1 MKHLFL
7 SLLAAM
13 LLAGAG
19 LTQAVAQKNFG
30 VKAGLNIYNVHT
42 PDVSFKSKAGFT
54 GGLFFNARL
63 NDFFDIQPEVLYSQ
77 QGFRD
82 GILLTDDASNPNGT
96 FDMKLTTHNINIPV
110 VVKFY
115 PSVLNFYFEAGPQ
128 LGICAGNKYKMPTYS
143 EDNGG
148 NINTEYQHMDL
159 KPFNFGMI
167 FGMGYETPQGISLS
181 VRYDLGLTKT
191 GNYFGSITNR
201 GCSVTIGYN
210 IMRWGGK

>member
-1 MKHLFL
+1 MKRYLFTI
-7 SLLAAM
+7 LLTLACMYYAPTAA
-13 LLAGAG
+13 
-19 LTQAVAQKNFG
+19 AQTIG
-30 VKAGLNIYNVHT
+30 IKAGVNIYNVYT

-82 GILLTDDASNPNGT
+82 GILLTNDAGNPNET

-128 LGICAGNKYKMPTYS
+128 LGICAGNRYKMPTYS

-148 NINTEYQHMDL
+148 SINTEYQHMDL
-159 KPFNFGMI
+159 KPLDFGMI

-201 GCSVTIGYN
+201 GYSVTIGYN